1 MQTFNVGN
9 KECVALVRKLTP
21 RECLRLMGVDDRN
34 IDKLIEAREVDDA
47 AKQMQNEHTS
57 VKRVLS
63 NSSLYKLAG
72 NSIVVDVLYH
82 IFRKAF
88 VERGNEAIQLGLFDT
103 VNEAPCEY
111 TSNNPLRVVTLCSGY
126 DSQCLA
132 LERLKADYPPF
143 DYELIAW
150 SEIDPAACKAHDAL
164 FPQWADRNLGDMT
177 KIDWERVPDFDL
189 LFYSTPCFVAGT
201 LVLTDKGYKSIE
213 DVKIGDMVMTHN
225 NRFRKVVDAGKKPAK
240 EIVKIR
246 SMMFDEIFCTPN
258 HPFYTRKRYRKG
270 HKSVRCF
277 AEPVWKAAQ
286 ELTSDDYLGLAINT
300 NEQIPEWNGVALHRG
315 THWDV
320 ANELQK
326 HLSSEYFWYLMG
338 RYIGDG
344 WQRND
349 ETHKSILVACSDRNK
364 DVLLQTIE
372 TLGWRYTLTKEK
384 TCYRVMI
391 YSKELCEFVNRYGKY
406 AHNKCIDAETMNL
419 PLHLLNAFLQGYVDS
434 DGCYVNTEYE
444 ITTTSKKLAY
454 GLMQIVA
461 KVHKRPSRIY
471 KVKRPDKYIIE
482 DREVNQRNS
491 YMVVWHTD
499 KRKQDKAFYEDGYVW
514 FPIKEIT
521 STNRKEFVYNL
532 EVEED
537 HSYTANGAIVH
548 NCQSISQAGLQHGFT
563 EGSGTRSSIIWN
575 VRDALITKRPRYA
588 CLENV
593 AAMVSQKFLP
603 MFNLWQ
609 TEIARLG
616 YTNYG
621 KVLNAKDY
629 GVPQNRERI
638 FLWSVLGDVQYHF
651 PEPMPLT
658 KQLKDILEDEVDTR
672 FYLNPERVQEF
683 VRDNIDKVTKYAS
696 EGIGE
701 IEPMPEKLRE
711 WIENYEKKSITTDK

>member
-1 MQTFNVGN
+1 M
-9 KECVALVRKLTP
+9 
-21 RECLRLMGVDDRN
+21 
-34 IDKLIEAREVDDA
+34 
-47 AKQMQNEHTS
+47 
-57 VKRVLS
+57 
-63 NSSLYKLAG
+63 
-72 NSIVVDVLYH
+72 
-82 IFRKAF
+82 
-88 VERGNEAIQLGLFDT
+88 
-103 VNEAPCEY
+103 EY
-111 TSNNPLRVVTLCSGY
+111 TNEKPLKVITLCSGY

-132 LERLKADYPPF
+132 LERLKTVYPEF

-150 SEIDPAACKAHDAL
+150 SEFDPESKTPLNKQPAVVAHNAL
-164 FPQWADRNLGDMT
+164 FPQWKDRNLGDMT
-177 KIDWERVPDFDL
+177 KIDWKIVPDFDL

-225 NRFRKVVDAGKKPAK
+225 KRFRKVIDAGKKPAK

-270 HKSVRCF
+270 HKSIRCF

-286 ELTSDDYLGLAINT
+286 ELTSDDYLGLAINM
-300 NEQIPEWNGVALHRG
+300 NEQIPEWKGVALHRG

-320 ANELQK
+320 VNELQK
-326 HLSSEYFWYLMG
+326 HLSSECFWYLMG

-344 WQRND
+344 WQRYD
-349 ETHKSILVACSDRNK
+349 KTHKSILVACSDRNK

-384 TCYRVMI
+384 TCYRVTI

-434 DGCYVNTEYE
+434 DGCYVDTEYK

-482 DREVNQRNS
+482 GREVNQRSS

-499 KRKQDKAFYEDGYVW
+499 RRKQDKAFYEDGYVW
-514 FPIKEIT
+514 FPIKEII

-575 VRDALITKRPRYA
+575 VRDAVKIKRPKFL

-593 AAMVSQKFLP
+593 KAMVSGKFVGL
-603 MFNLWQ
+603 FNLWQ
-609 TEIARLG
+609 LELERLG
-616 YTNYG
+616 YRNFAE
-621 KVLNAKDY
+621 VLNAKDY

-638 FLWSVLGDVQYHF
+638 FLVSIRDDGDLPRFFF
-651 PEPMPLT
+651 PKPFPLERR
-658 KQLKDILEDEVDTR
+658 LKDVLEENVDEKYYLSDKMIECFQHRTEVAIEKGNGFRFSPSNGGGYGKAITTLAGNRTDDNFIIEDE
-672 FYLNPERVQEF
+672 QEDIRT
-683 VRDNIDKVTKYAS
+683 VS
-696 EGIGE
+696 Q
-701 IEPMPEKLRE
+701 P
-711 WIENYEKKSITTDK
+711 